1 MLERISKNPL
11 LLAAAFLVSAMV
23 GAGVYAVIQ
32 SSVPAMGGDKARI
45 EKIVH
50 DYILANGELL
60 PEAMNRLEQKRIAE
74 RDKTFAEAPKY
85 IAANRSQIAEPFAGA
100 VQGNPRGDVTV
111 SAFLDYNCGYC
122 RASLPAI
129 AELLRRDPNVRI
141 VYREFPVLAPS
152 STKAAQWALAAAEQ
166 GKFMAFHHALYDG
179 GQVSDES
186 ILAAVTRAGMDRA
199 VAEKAAGSARI
210 EQEIKKN
217 HKLAEDL
224 GSASATPFWVIG
236 NKVEAGMMDY
246 DRLAAAVAAARKG
259 K

>member
-11 LLAAAFLVSAMV
+11 LLAAAFVVSAMV
-23 GAGVYAVIQ
+23 GAAIYAVVQ
-32 SSVPAMGGDKARI
+32 PALPAVGGDKARI
-45 EKIVH
+45 EKIVR

-60 PEAMNRLEQKRIAE
+60 PEALQRAEDKRLAEQR
-74 RDKTFAEAPKY
+74 KTVAEAPKF
-85 IAANRSQIAEPFAGA
+85 IAANRRQIAEPFAGA

-129 AELLRRDPNVRI
+129 AELLKRDPNVRV

-166 GKFMAFHHALYDG
+166 GKFVAFHQALYAG

-186 ILAAVTRAGMDRA
+186 ILAAVAKAGVDRA
-199 VAEKAAGSARI
+199 AAEKAAGSARI

-236 NKVEAGMMDY
+236 DKVEAGMMDY